1 MATNMLEG
9 WDIFNLIGEIHS
21 SVWNTKTFLYDIW
34 ELRCKQNNMGHQ
46 ISDFKNNEQSESIL
60 KSDTATIHG

>member
-9 WDIFNLIGEIHS
+9 WNIFNLIGEIYS
-21 SVWNTKTFLYDIW
+21 SVWNTQTFLYDIW
-34 ELRCKQNNMGHQ
+34 ELRCEQNNMGDQ